1 GLAAEVVLRQEA
13 AHHLFLVRVSS
24 DFREVIA
31 AAEYR
36 SIADEQHGDAVDA
49 VLRGRSDDV
58 DVLAVVA
65 RHQLLD
71 LHRLDALYLV
81 SVTRR
86 LFIIL
91 LARRTF
97 HSLDHRFNHASVFPF
112 QEQDG
117 RVDVFAICLAVYI
130 SDTRRGAA
138 LYLVLQTG
146 PVSVA
151 EIAVLATADEKQ
163 LLQLVHCLSH
173 RTRIRIG
180 AEIASLPRSCTA
192 MELDAREFMI
202 GRDVDVGIAF
212 VVTQYNIEAWLV
224 ALDHVVFEEQ
234 RFGLRVRD
242 GHVDSDDVQ
251 HQRGGLRVRMG
262 SLEVTGNA
270 LPQVSSHAH
279 VNDLA
284 LLIEHAVDTRPVAQ
298 AAEKCLR
305 VEFCGLVL

>member
-1 GLAAEVVLRQEA
+1 IQRLGEGLELISYRRVACDLQVEALLRVGPRHLYPAQPVAAHPVPDFHLVIRLLRHALLQQFLILDHRVHNDLARGLAAEVVLRQEA
-13 AHHLFLVRVSS
+13 AHHLFLVRVSR

-36 SIADEQHGDAVDA
+36 SIADEQHGDAIDT

-65 RHQLLD
+65 RHQLLG

-97 HSLDHRFNHASVFPF
+97 HSRDHRFNHASVFPF

-151 EIAVLATADEKQ
+151 EIA
-163 LLQLVHCLSH
+163 
-173 RTRIRIG
+173 
-180 AEIASLPRSCTA
+180 
-192 MELDAREFMI
+192 
-202 GRDVDVGIAF
+202 
-212 VVTQYNIEAWLV
+212 
-224 ALDHVVFEEQ
+224 
-234 RFGLRVRD
+234 
-242 GHVDSDDVQ
+242 
-251 HQRGGLRVRMG
+251 
-262 SLEVTGNA
+262 
-270 LPQVSSHAH
+270 
-279 VNDLA
+279 
-284 LLIEHAVDTRPVAQ
+284 
-298 AAEKCLR
+298 
-305 VEFCGLVL
+305 